1 MSTTNVSIIGAGLSG
16 LALALALHQQSI
28 VCTLYESRPA
38 PLDIGGALMLSPN
51 ALRILDS
58 IGVYARIKGQ
68 GYSFDKLYFRSHD
81 DKPVD
86 SYDFGGEAKYGY
98 PALRIYRRVL
108 IRELSTLV
116 EEAGIPIVYNKKFT
130 RVLEETPYDV
140 TFEFED
146 KTTATATV
154 LVGADGIHSKV
165 RKYLYPDLEPIF
177 TKAIG
182 VNAAIPT
189 FQLKLPEGYDLPVTI
204 MNKDHG
210 AFIIAPQQPDGS
222 EVFIGRQKRAPELD
236 REGWAALLND
246 KNWCIEY
253 LRENIGDFP
262 TVAQNA
268 VSDLQTSKIN
278 LWPFY
283 IVPKLE
289 RWSSQHSRVIIL
301 GDAAHAIPPSA
312 GQGINQA
319 FEDVFTFALV
329 FKRTDGDQERLAR
342 GLKVWQGGRQDRV
355 DRVLVLNAEM
365 DRRRLPRLAGEEES
379 ENKPFELEWLYRP
392 DFGKMVEG
400 WLSEAGL

>member
-1 MSTTNVSIIGAGLSG
+1 MSTTKVAIIGAGLSG

-28 VCTLYESRPA
+28 ACTLYESRPA
-38 PLDIGGALMLSPN
+38 PLDIGGAIMLSPN

-58 IGVYARIKGQ
+58 IGVYARIKDQ
-68 GYSFDKLYFRSHD
+68 GYRFDNIYFRTHD

-86 SYDFGGEAKYGY
+86 SYEFGGEARYGY

-108 IRELSTLV
+108 IRELSALV
-116 EEAGIPIVYNKKFT
+116 EEAGIPIFYNKKFT
-130 RVLEETPYDV
+130 RMLEETPYDV

-146 KTTATATV
+146 ETTAIATI

-177 TKAIG
+177 IKAIG

-189 FQLKLPEGYDLPVTI
+189 SQLELPEGYDLPVTI

-210 AFIIAPQQPDGS
+210 AFIIAPQHPDGS

-236 REGWAALLND
+236 REGWTALLND

-253 LRENIGDFP
+253 LRENIGAFP

-278 LWPFY
+278 IWPFY

-289 RWSSQHSRVIIL
+289 RWSSQHNRVIIL

-329 FKRTDGDQERLAR
+329 FKRTDGDQERLAK
-342 GLKVWQGGRQDRV
+342 GLKVWQRGRQGRIDK
-355 DRVLVLNAEM
+355 VLVLNAEI
-365 DRRRLPRLAGEEES
+365 DKRRLPKLAGEDDNED
-379 ENKPFELEWLYRP
+379 KPFELEWLYRP
-392 DFGKMVEG
+392 DFGEMVEG